1 MLSCDEFSENTGIQ
15 SNTEGALRI
24 ESELNLKGEIQ
35 HRLKITPSWNMPKH
49 NTKCVQSVSSHR
61 FESSHNSQKMCNFQP
76 HEPSS
81 QEDETGLSFVS
92 VSVCYQE
99 ESPDSRSTC
108 FCILLHGEMLR
119 FNYCDQGNTLN
130 SKHDEV

>member
-1 MLSCDEFSENTGIQ
+1 MLFYDEFSENTGIQ

-35 HRLKITPSWNMPKH
+35 HRFKITPSWNMPKH
-49 NTKCVQSVSSHR
+49 NTKCVQSVPSHR

-81 QEDETGLSFVS
+81 RQEDETGL
-92 VSVCYQE
+92 
-99 ESPDSRSTC
+99 
-108 FCILLHGEMLR
+108 
-119 FNYCDQGNTLN
+119 
-130 SKHDEV
+130 

>member
-35 HRLKITPSWNMPKH
+35 HRFKITPSWNIPKH

-61 FESSHNSQKMCNFQP
+61 IESSHTHRKCAIFSPMNHHHKKMKQDYRLF
-76 HEPSS
+76 
-81 QEDETGLSFVS
+81 LSLFATRKRVLTPEALAS
-92 VSVCYQE
+92 AS
-99 ESPDSRSTC
+99 
-108 FCILLHGEMLR
+108 
-119 FNYCDQGNTLN
+119 YCM
-130 SKHDEV
+130 ERC